1 MIISAIEELKVEEL
15 ESLVLQSEQE
25 GFRHLRRLVNEYQ
38 SGENTFSGQGEA
50 LYIATEQKQIVG
62 IVGLNQDPF
71 SDHSTGRVRRLYVH
85 PDYRHLGIGKQ
96 LMQKVTSE
104 ANKFYNILVLHTD
117 REQANQFYIALGFE
131 PDLHD
136 PHRSHY
142 KVL

>member
-1 MIISAIEELKVEEL
+1 MMISEIKALKVDEL
-15 ESLVLQSEQE
+15 EPLVLQSEQE

-50 LYIATEQKQIVG
+50 LYIAREQEQIVG

-96 LMQKVTSE
+96 LVQKVTSE

-117 REQANQFYIALGFE
+117 SEQASTFYLALGFK
-131 PDLHD
+131 PDPHD
-136 PHRSHY
+136 SHRSHY